1 MIFYHTEILLIFI
14 LSGLLLAQKEDST
27 LVVSDQIIE
36 SLVPE
41 PVINYEEF
49 NVIDYLEDLQ
59 KNPININ
66 TADLIILQK
75 IPELDIN
82 YAQLIIQHRVKYG
95 HFFSTNELFT
105 IKGLPKYVINNI
117 KPFITVSDP
126 IKRIDNT
133 KPDRK
138 STRLNSSHLGIS
150 YAVFCLK

>member
-82 YAQLIIQHRVKYG
+82 YAQRRVFKPRRAAASRRLSPSLNRPARNCITPPRHRARCNPG
-95 HFFSTNELFT
+95 A
-105 IKGLPKYVINNI
+105 NI
-117 KPFITVSDP
+117 FWRKPA
-126 IKRIDNT
+126 
-133 KPDRK
+133 
-138 STRLNSSHLGIS
+138 IS
-150 YAVFCLK
+150 